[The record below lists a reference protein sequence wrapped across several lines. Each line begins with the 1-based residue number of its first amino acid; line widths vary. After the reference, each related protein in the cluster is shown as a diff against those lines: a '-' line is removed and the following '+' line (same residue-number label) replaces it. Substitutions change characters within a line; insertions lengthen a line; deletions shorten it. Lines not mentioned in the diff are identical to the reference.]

1 MKPLLPALLMAGAL
15 SGCAMTP
22 PVAGA
27 PPAAVAAVQAK
38 APPELLNFYKDAD
51 AYRVNSERRLCANR
65 SLAPRLEA
73 LQRRFAV
80 ATQALTA
87 RYGREQLDASRVAV
101 VTSGNDL
108 CMNKAAIATSLDSF
122 EAAVSDLEAALR

>member
-1 MKPLLPALLMAGAL
+1 MKPILPALLISAAL
-15 SGCAMTP
+15 SACVMAP
-22 PVAGA
+22 PVVVAPPAPVAGV
-27 PPAAVAAVQAK
+27 PAK

-73 LQRRFAV
+73 LQRRFAT
-80 ATQALTA
+80 ATEALTA
-87 RYGREQLDASRVAV
+87 RYGREQLDAVRVSV
-101 VTSGNDL
+101 VTSGTDL
-108 CMNKAAIATSLDSF
+108 CTNKAAIATSLDSF